1 MDSCAFA
8 ATGRLRLSQ
17 SYPESTVSVMKVLI
31 VDNKDSF
38 TFNLSQ
44 LVAKVAACEPL
55 VIDNTEAHW
64 RDLVATHGIGAII
77 ISPGPGTPER
87 LADFGICR
95 EVILEANLPLL
106 GVCLG
111 HQGLGYAYG
120 AEVVRAPTPMHGRIS
135 RVTHD
140 GSALFE
146 GIPPSFSVV
155 RYHSLCLQEESIPP
169 CLKLAASSSDG
180 VPMAVRHLRH
190 PQFGVQF
197 HPESISAEIRRATG
211 PELPPHRSGLRDA
224 PSPGPVLP
232 VATWHAPTR
241 KRPTQTD
248 YEFRVVSRSLDRWIE
263 PQAVF
268 ERLFARREHSYWL
281 DSSAVIPG
289 YSRFSIMGDATGPG
303 ASLLVYRTQERTLE
317 TYRRGKVRRKRI
329 DSLLPELRRRLARAV
344 ELDSSLPFPFQTGLV
359 GFLGY
364 EMRNEFGCPTSRDS
378 ALPDA
383 AFFDSDRCIVFDHH
397 ARRMFL
403 IARVAASSSDA
414 EAAAWFDGIASAL
427 ANAGPARER
436 LRTVGVPIVARLA
449 DGPKRY
455 RRKILLCQD
464 ELAAGESYQICL
476 SSEFTVN
483 CGVKPFD
490 AYRQLRA
497 LNPAPYSAYL
507 QFGQFAVLSSSP
519 ERFLC
524 VSPDRTIS
532 AKPIKGTCPRDGDP
546 EVDSTLAHWLRND
559 EKCRS
564 ENLMIVDLLRNDIGR
579 VALTASVQVPTL
591 MDVESYATVHQLV
604 STVTGHLRKGRD
616 CLDCLA
622 AAFPGGSMTGAP
634 KLRTMSIINRLERR
648 ARGPYSGAIGFL
660 SHGDRMDLS
669 IVIRTIVMSGSRATV
684 ASGGGIVALSDP
696 RSEFDEMVLKAKAPL
711 RALAAASAGDSNAWE
726 IRYSTL

>member
-1 MDSCAFA
+1 
-8 ATGRLRLSQ
+8 
-17 SYPESTVSVMKVLI
+17 MKVLI

-55 VIDNTEAHW
+55 VIENTEARW
-64 RDLVATHGIGAII
+64 RDLLAMHGIGAII

-95 EVILEANLPLL
+95 DVILGTSLPLL

-120 AEVVRAPTPMHGRIS
+120 AQVVRAPLPMHGRIS
-135 RVTHD
+135 RITHD
-140 GSALFE
+140 GSAMFE
-146 GIPPSFSVV
+146 GIPRSFDAV
-155 RYHSLCLQEESIPP
+155 RYHSLCLQEESIPS

-180 VPMAVRHLRH
+180 VPMAVRHSQR

-197 HPESISAEIRRATG
+197 HPESVSAEHGERLVRNFLRVAASSRSTESESDRSHRDP
-211 PELPPHRSGLRDA
+211 PEPLRM
-224 PSPGPVLP
+224 
-232 VATWHAPTR
+232 
-241 KRPTQTD
+241 RPTQPD
-248 YEFRVVSRSLDRWIE
+248 FEFRVVSRSLDGWIE

-268 ERLFARREHSYWL
+268 ERLFAAREHSYWL

-289 YSRFSIMGDATGPG
+289 YSRFSVMGDATGPS
-303 ASLLVYRTQERTLE
+303 ASLLTYRTKKRMLE
-317 TYRRGKVRRKRI
+317 THRCGEIRKERI
-329 DSLLPELRRRLARAV
+329 DSLLPELRKRLARTV
-344 ELDSSLPFPFQTGLV
+344 KLDGSLPFPFQTGLV
-359 GFLGY
+359 GFFGY
-364 EMRNEFGCPTSRDS
+364 EMRNEFGSPTPRKS

-383 AFFDSDRCIVFDHH
+383 GFFDSDRCIVFDHH
-397 ARRMFL
+397 AKRMFL
-403 IARVAASSSDA
+403 VARVATSSSDA
-414 EAAAWFDGIASAL
+414 EAASWFDSIASAL
-427 ANAGPARER
+427 KHADPVRRRPRRAGGR
-436 LRTVGVPIVARLA
+436 IVASLA

-483 CGVKPFD
+483 CDVKPYE

-519 ERFLC
+519 ERFLR

-532 AKPIKGTCPRDGDP
+532 AKPIKGTCPRGGDP
-546 EVDSTLAHWLRND
+546 EVDSTLARWLRND

-579 VALTASVQVPTL
+579 VASTASVQVPKL

-604 STVTGHLRKGRD
+604 STVTGHLRRDRD

-634 KLRTMSIINRLERR
+634 KLRTMSIIDRLERR

-660 SHGDRMDLS
+660 SYGDRMDLS

-696 RSEFDEMVLKAKAPL
+696 SSEFDEMVLKAKAPL
-711 RALAAASAGDSNAWE
+711 RALAVASAGNPGAWDL
-726 IRYSTL
+726 RYSTP